1 MPAVAAGLAEITPS
15 LTPTAPQAEPVRD
28 RLERSRT
35 PDRTAGG
42 ISGPQRLPQQS
53 PVPQP
58 DAGAPGAGG
67 AGGSPPLLPLIG
79 ALAAGFALFGFRVH
93 RRRLPRTAFL
103 KPRRLVLAVWH
114 PG

>member
-1 MPAVAAGLAEITPS
+1 
-15 LTPTAPQAEPVRD
+15 
-28 RLERSRT
+28 
-35 PDRTAGG
+35 
-42 ISGPQRLPQQS
+42 
-53 PVPQP
+53 VPQP

-103 KPRRLVLAVWH
+103 
-114 PG
+114 